1 MPVTADQ
8 TAATSRLRATLIAG
22 VMGLCAAGAF
32 AQSVPPFGVFRGQ
45 GNVALDTAVLNN
57 ARDSLDELTAKALTA
72 ALAKSPAEAK
82 PPQPAAPGPPPS
94 LTYEPDAR
102 LSDWTRARMT
112 DTLDADNDPQLRRQI
127 VQAFAGNAV
136 LKSFDRFMSDRGYS
150 SHDVADDTAEL
161 LLVSWQIATSN
172 TATHSQ
178 AEGVHEQVR
187 SVLLAAPQMQTLTD
201 SDRQLMGEQIAYQI
215 VITSSVN
222 TESVRHNN
230 TEQQRRL
237 QESAAQI
244 LRAHGVDMTQVHLT
258 DQGFRR

>member
-1 MPVTADQ
+1 MSVTAEP
-8 TAATSRLRATLIAG
+8 TAATHLRAAFLAG
-22 VMGLCAAGAF
+22 LLGVCAASAF
-32 AQSVPPFGVFRGQ
+32 AQSAPPFGVFRGQ

-57 ARDSLDELTAKALTA
+57 ARNSMDELTAKALSA
-72 ALAKSPAEAK
+72 AMAKAPPAAT
-82 PPQPAAPGPPPS
+82 PQQPAVAGPPPP

-112 DTLDADNDPQLRRQI
+112 DALDPDNDPQLRRQI

-136 LKSFDRFMSDRGYS
+136 LKNFDRFMSDRGYS

-161 LLVSWQIATSN
+161 LLLSWQIATNN

-187 SVLLAAPQMQTLTD
+187 AVLTAAPQMQTLTEA
-201 SDRQLMGEQIAYQI
+201 DRQLMGEQIAYQI
-215 VITSSVN
+215 VITSSMN
-222 TESVRHNN
+222 TESMRHNN
-230 TEQQRRL
+230 TAQLRRL
-237 QESAAQI
+237 QESAAEI
-244 LRAHGVDMTQVHLT
+244 LRAHGVDITQVHLT

>member
-1 MPVTADQ
+1 
-8 TAATSRLRATLIAG
+8 
-22 VMGLCAAGAF
+22 
-32 AQSVPPFGVFRGQ
+32 VFRSQ
-45 GNVALDTAVLNN
+45 GNVVLGTAVLNN
-57 ARDSLDELTAKALTA
+57 ARSSLDELTAQALSSAIAKAPAATA
-72 ALAKSPAEAK
+72 
-82 PPQPAAPGPPPS
+82 PQPAAAGPPPS

-112 DTLDADNDPQLRRQI
+112 DQLDPDNDPQLHRQI

-136 LKSFDRFMSDRGYS
+136 LKNFDRFMSDRGYS

-161 LLVSWQIATSN
+161 LLVSWQIATNN

-178 AEGVHEQVR
+178 VEGVHEQVR
-187 SVLLAAPQMQTLTD
+187 AVLLAAPQMQTLTD
-201 SDRQLMGEQIAYQI
+201 SDRQLMAEKIAYQV

-230 TEQQRRL
+230 AAQQRKL
-237 QESAAQI
+237 QESAAET

-258 DQGFRR
+258 DEGFRR